1 MAMISRKND
10 INDIY
15 HTQNQ
20 AWYRVIM
27 ISWTKSYE
35 MYMISYTKNYE
46 NSARNGSAMILDM
59 ILSMISYWKY
69 DIFNI
74 IYDIMYDII
83 LFGTISFAQGMGKL
97 WYHIWYHGFSMI
109 SWIISYMISYMILS
123 YYIWYHIRYYVLWKH
138 IWYHIW
144 YHDSA
149 FADTVTVSEDCEFV
163 WGTVSLCE
171 V

>member
-1 MAMISRKND
+1 MAMISRNDD
-10 INDIY
+10 INGIY
-15 HTQNQ
+15 HTQYQ
-20 AWYRVIM
+20 VWYRVIM

-35 MYMISYTKNYE
+35 MYMTSYTKNYE
-46 NSARNGSAMILDM
+46 NSARKAFYNWFCD
-59 ILSMISYWKY
+59 
-69 DIFNI
+69 I
-74 IYDIMYDII
+74 IYDIIV
-83 LFGTISFAQGMGKL
+83 FGTISFAQGMGKL
-97 WYHIWYHGFSMI
+97 WYHIWYHGFFYDIMDN
-109 SWIISYMISYMILS
+109 IIHDIVYDFIIFYMISYMISS
-123 YYIWYHIRYYVLWKH
+123 YYIWYHIWYYVLWQH